1 MTLTPVAVWDA
12 GATAAGAGA
21 GLVAAFE
28 ALFDATLMPFLNVAA
43 GLDAALLLSDCFDFV
58 TAAAAADFDTFIHLA
73 WGIKAPVRNIL
84 NVAR

>member
-1 MTLTPVAVWDA
+1 
-12 GATAAGAGA
+12 
-21 GLVAAFE
+21 
-28 ALFDATLMPFLNVAA
+28 MPFLNVAA